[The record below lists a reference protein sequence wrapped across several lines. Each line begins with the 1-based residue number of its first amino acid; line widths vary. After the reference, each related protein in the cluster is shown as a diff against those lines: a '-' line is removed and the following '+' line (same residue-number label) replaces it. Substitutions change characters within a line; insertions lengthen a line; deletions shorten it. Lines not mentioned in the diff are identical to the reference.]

1 MRGCMTVQPTPFF
14 ATSACLHVT
23 ARSKSTTFVH
33 PCCCCARSHGEC
45 AAKAR
50 KVLQD
55 ALEQYICRRDAG
67 RGRRSSGSGN
77 ADAAVAAAKAAA
89 KRVTAAIIAA
99 GGDEQQ
105 LDAAAAELLDLQLGP
120 AQLKKLLLPLLRLRQ
135 ACCHPQVGCR
145 VCCVWRESAWLL
157 CGGH

>member
-1 MRGCMTVQPTPFF
+1 MLQQGARGLLLLH
-14 ATSACLHVT
+14 AC
-23 ARSKSTTFVH
+23 S
-33 PCCCCARSHGEC
+33 CCARSHAEC

-55 ALEQYICRRDAG
+55 ALQEYLCRRDAG

-77 ADAAVAAAKAAA
+77 ADAAVTAAKSPA

-135 ACCHPQVGCR
+135 ACCHPQVGWCVCAVR
-145 VCCVWRESAWLL
+145 GESVPGCCVADAHSA
-157 CGGH
+157 G

>member
-1 MRGCMTVQPTPFF
+1 MLQQGARGLLLLH
-14 ATSACLHVT
+14 ACY
-23 ARSKSTTFVH
+23 
-33 PCCCCARSHGEC
+33 CCARSHAEC

-55 ALEQYICRRDAG
+55 ALQEYLCRRDTG

-77 ADAAVAAAKAAA
+77 IDAAVAAAKAAA

-99 GGDEQQ
+99 GGDEEQ

-135 ACCHPQVGCR
+135 ACCHPQVGWC
-145 VCCVWRESAWLL
+145 VCVVCGESVPGCCVADAHSA
-157 CGGH
+157 G